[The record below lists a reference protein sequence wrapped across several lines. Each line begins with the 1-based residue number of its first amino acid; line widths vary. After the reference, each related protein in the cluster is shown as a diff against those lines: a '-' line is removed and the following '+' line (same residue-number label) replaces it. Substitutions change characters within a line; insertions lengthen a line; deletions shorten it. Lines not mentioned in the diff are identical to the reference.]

1 MSATIIPYRGTVPRI
16 HPDAFVAPNATVIG
30 DVEIGRGASLW
41 FGVIA
46 RGDVHRIRIGEDSNL
61 QDGTIIHVSRG
72 THATLIGARV
82 TVGHGCI
89 IHGCT
94 LEDEAFVAMGA
105 TVLDGA
111 VVESGAVVAAGALVP
126 PNKRVKK
133 GELWAGNPAKLLRN
147 LTEADQARFG
157 RTWTSYA
164 ELGREYRLAASSRE
178 AAAD

>member
-1 MSATIIPYRGTVPRI
+1 MSGLIVPYRGVRPRI
-16 HPDAFVAPNATVIG
+16 HPEAFIAPNVTVIG
-30 DVEIGRGASLW
+30 DVEIGRDASLW

-46 RGDVHRIRIGEDSNL
+46 RGDVHRIRIGDGTNI

-82 TVGHGCI
+82 TVGHACI

-94 LEDEAFVAMGA
+94 LEDEAFVGMGA

-111 VVESGAVVAAGALVP
+111 VVEGGAVVAAGSVVP

-133 GELWAGNPAKLLRN
+133 GELWAGNPAKLLRE
-147 LTEADQARFG
+147 LSEADQARFS
-157 RTWTSYA
+157 RTWANYA
-164 ELGREYRLAASSRE
+164 ELAREYRTAGHPAE